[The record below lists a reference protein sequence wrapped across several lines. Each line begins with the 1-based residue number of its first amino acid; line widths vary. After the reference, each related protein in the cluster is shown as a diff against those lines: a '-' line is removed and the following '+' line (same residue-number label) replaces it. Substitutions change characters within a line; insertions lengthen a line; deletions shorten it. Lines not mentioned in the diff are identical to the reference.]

1 MYFNILQA
9 FLNRIFVAKNL
20 LKIGIGY
27 NPSVS
32 ANNAS
37 LCNARAFLWEA
48 NLSRRLK

>member
-1 MYFNILQA
+1 MFFNILQA
-9 FLNRIFVAKNL
+9 FLKRICIAKNL
-20 LKIGIGY
+20 LKIGVGY
-27 NPSVS
+27 DPSVS